1 MSKTAVKTIEILKA
15 DPLFWLSL
23 MGIELEDY
31 QLELFLN
38 FSRDFSNR
46 LIVNKSRQVGLSWL
60 VCLYALIMC
69 HIRQDVTAIFVSY
82 KQSDSADKI
91 KRIKDLYKLIPE
103 EFRQKIVVDNR
114 TSLQFENGSEIIS
127 QGKNHVRGSDSN
139 RFLIM
144 LLDEFA
150 FYGSFDEPI
159 YTSLNGLWTRAK
171 AGSGM
176 FLISTPFLEK
186 GRFWQV
192 WRDRKQYRNFR
203 RFAIR
208 WWNFSGLVKEGLME
222 EARRIA
228 PLLSTEQRVKK
239 YGNEKLL
246 DIFKGMS
253 LQSFQQEFE
262 AMFSSSIGC
271 YFGNDI
277 EKYFENDYE
286 YCETSEEIA
295 EKYSGYEIFAGYDV
309 ASAEGTDRSA
319 LFALVDYN
327 GVLIPV
333 YKKELKAKFREQK
346 NLIEEFLRVVNPEKF
361 LIEENGV
368 GKNLAEDLEADFRC
382 VDRHTT
388 TQKSKAEDFAT
399 IKTMLQ
405 KEQFKL
411 VEDQDIMLQMS
422 SVRLKQAANG
432 KPQIII
438 ERNEN
443 GHGDAVMAMSLA
455 VRAWKKNKEDNE
467 NITTFGFARY

>member
-1 MSKTAVKTIEILKA
+1 MSKTAVRVIDELKA

-23 MGIELEDY
+23 MHIELEDY

-38 FSRDFSNR
+38 FSRDYSNR
-46 LIVNKSRQVGLSWL
+46 IIVNKSRQVGLSWL

-69 HIRQDVTAIFVSY
+69 HIRPDTTAIFVSY

-103 EFRQKIVVDNR
+103 EYKQKIVVDNR
-114 TSLQFENGSEIIS
+114 TSLQFANGAEIIS
-127 QGKNHVRGSDSN
+127 LGKNHVRGSDSN

-150 FYGSFDEPI
+150 FYGSYDEPI

-176 FLISTPFLEK
+176 FLISTPFTEK
-186 GRFWQV
+186 GRFWEV
-192 WRDRKQYRNFR
+192 WRDRRQYRNFR
-203 RFAIR
+203 RYKIC
-208 WWNFSGLVKEGLME
+208 WWNFSGLVKEGLIE
-222 EARRIA
+222 EARKIA
-228 PLLSTEQRVKK
+228 PLLSTEQRVKRF
-239 YGNEKLL
+239 GNDKLQ

-271 YFGNDI
+271 YFGEI
-277 EKYFENDYE
+277 EKYFDDKLD
-286 YCETSEEIA
+286 YCETFEEIA
-295 EKYSGYEIFAGYDV
+295 EKYGDYPVYAGYDV

-319 LFALVDYN
+319 LFVLIDID
-327 GVLIPV
+327 GILIPV
-333 YKKELKAKFREQK
+333 FKRELKAKFKEQK
-346 NLIEEFLRVVNPEKF
+346 NFLEEFLRTVNVDKI

-368 GKNLAEDLEADFRC
+368 GKNLAEDLEEEFAG
-382 VDRHTT
+382 VVERHTT

-422 SVRLKQAANG
+422 SVRLKQAKNG
-432 KPQIII
+432 KAQIVI
-438 ERNEN
+438 ERSGD

-455 VRAWKKNKEDNE
+455 VRAYKKAQEGGNFG
-467 NITTFGFARY
+467 FGFARY

>member
-1 MSKTAVKTIEILKA
+1 MSKTAVKTIESLKS
-15 DPLFWLSL
+15 DPLFWLSV

-69 HIRQDVTAIFVSY
+69 HIRPDTTAIFVSY

-91 KRIKDLYKLIPE
+91 KRIKDLYKLIPT
-103 EFRQKIVVDNR
+103 EFQQKIVVDNR

-150 FYGSFDEPI
+150 FYGSYDEPI

-192 WRDRKQYRNFR
+192 WRDKKQYRNFR

-208 WWNFSGLVKEGLME
+208 WWNFSGLVKDGLME
-222 EARRIA
+222 EARKIA
-228 PLLSTEQRVKK
+228 PLLDTEQRVKRF
-239 YGNEKLL
+239 GNDKLQ
-246 DIFKGMS
+246 DIFNGMS

-271 YFGNDI
+271 YFGEI
-277 EKYFENDYE
+277 EKYFDDKLD
-286 YCETSEEIA
+286 YCETFEEIA
-295 EKYSGYEIFAGYDV
+295 EKYSGYEIYGGYDV
-309 ASAEGTDRSA
+309 ASNEGTDRSA
-319 LFALVDYN
+319 LF
-327 GVLIPV
+327 VLIDIDGILIPIF
-333 YKKELKAKFREQK
+333 KRELKARFKEQK
-346 NLIEEFLRVVNPEKF
+346 RFLEEFLRTVNPEKL

-368 GKNLAEDLEADFRC
+368 GKNLAEDLDADFGC
-382 VDRHTT
+382 VERHTT

-405 KEQFKL
+405 KDQFKL

-422 SVRLKQAANG
+422 SVRLKQAKNG
-432 KPQIII
+432 KPQIIL
-438 ERNEN
+438 ERSGD

-455 VRAWKKNKEDNE
+455 VRAYKKAQEGSS
-467 NITTFGFARY
+467 FCVGFARY

>member
-1 MSKTAVKTIEILKA
+1 MNYIIA

-38 FSRDFSNR
+38 FSRYYSNR

-69 HIRQDVTAIFVSY
+69 HIRGDVTAIFVSY

-103 EFRQKIVVDNR
+103 AFRQKIVVDNR

-150 FYGSFDEPI
+150 FYGSYDEPI

-176 FLISTPFLEK
+176 FLISTPFTEK

-203 RFAIR
+203 RYKIC

-228 PLLSTEQRVKK
+228 PILSTEQRVKK

-286 YCETSEEIA
+286 YCETFEEIA
-295 EKYSGYEIFAGYDV
+295 EKYGDYPVYAGYDV

-319 LFALVDYN
+319 LFVLVDYN

-333 YKKELKAKFREQK
+333 YKKELKARFKEQK
-346 NLIEEFLRVVNPEKF
+346 RFLEEFLRTVNPEK
-361 LIEENGV
+361 LIIEENGV
-368 GKNLAEDLEADFRC
+368 GNNLAEDLEEEFAG
-382 VDRHTT
+382 VVERHTT

-411 VEDQDIMLQMS
+411 VEDQDIILQMS
-422 SVRLKQAANG
+422 SVRLKQAKNG
-432 KPQIII
+432 KAQIVI
-438 ERNEN
+438 ERSGD

-455 VRAWKKNKEDNE
+455 VRAYKKAQEGSS
-467 NITTFGFARY
+467 FCVGFARY